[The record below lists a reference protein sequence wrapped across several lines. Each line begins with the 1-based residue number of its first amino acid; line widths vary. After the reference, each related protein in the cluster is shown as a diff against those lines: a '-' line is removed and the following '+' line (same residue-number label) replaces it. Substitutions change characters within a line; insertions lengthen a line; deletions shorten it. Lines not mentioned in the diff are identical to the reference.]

1 MLQNSHQ
8 HLNSVAGPS
17 GLAGALVM
25 LVVRPEFDIK
35 LAIGLKKTQHAQLL
49 TQQKLPIHVLVTDED
64 FLNFYLTI
72 ATVYSQTVARSR
84 CAVGRILWIPSLKI
98 LRAVSYSHVFT
109 VKTISEERWTCTGQ
123 DWDLPHTGLHQQHTN
138 RNLSWRF

>member
-8 HLNSVAGPS
+8 HLNTVAGPS
-17 GLAGALVM
+17 SLAGALVM
-25 LVVRPEFDIK
+25 LVVRPEFHIK

-49 TQQKLPIHVLVTDED
+49 TQQKLPIHVLVTDKD
-64 FLNFYLTI
+64 FPNFYLTI

-98 LRAVSYSHVFT
+98 LRAVSYSLVFT
-109 VKTISEERWTCTGQ
+109 VKTLSEERWTCTGQ
-123 DWDLPHTGLHQQHTN
+123 DWVLPHTGLHQQHTS
-138 RNLSWRF
+138 RNLSWKF